1 MIAALSLY
9 TLALLAPAARAEQ
22 PCSTYY
28 APAEVVESAMLLTG
42 AKLAGAD
49 ELPLERTLLT
59 RLACVSE
66 PLSAGDA
73 AAVHVALR
81 GERPVAMPPPKPE
94 DALDGP
100 PHPDGGVALVDGVAY
115 AALPGGRP
123 ALVQAF
129 DKEGKV
135 VYTRWLEAEEASAVR
150 AGATKLPTAPMLPKL
165 APVPLRGGEI
175 LRLVVSSAFVVT
187 GSALFVVAAESRA
200 DWYEIKDS
208 PVDTVEALEQL
219 RVRTN
224 VSQGA
229 GLAFAGVG
237 AAGLLSVA
245 VRVPF

>member
-9 TLALLAPAARAEQ
+9 TLALFASDARAEQ
-22 PCSTYY
+22 PCSTFY
-28 APAEVVESAMLLTG
+28 APAEIVESAMLLTG
-42 AKLAGAD
+42 ARMAGAD
-49 ELPLERTLLT
+49 EDPARRTLLNH
-59 RLACVSE
+59 LACASE
-66 PLSAGDA
+66 PLAPGDA

-81 GERPVAMPPPKPE
+81 GERPVALPPPLPE

-100 PHPDGGVALVDGVAY
+100 PHPEGGVALVDGVAF

-129 DKEGKV
+129 DAEGKV
-135 VYTRWLEAEEASAVR
+135 VYTRWLEADAVNAVR
-150 AGATKLPTAPMLPKL
+150 GGEKLPTAPTLPKM

-200 DWYEIKDS
+200 DWYDIKDS

>member
-1 MIAALSLY
+1 M
-9 TLALLAPAARAEQ
+9 
-22 PCSTYY
+22 
-28 APAEVVESAMLLTG
+28 
-42 AKLAGAD
+42 
-49 ELPLERTLLT
+49 
-59 RLACVSE
+59 
-66 PLSAGDA
+66 
-73 AAVHVALR
+73 
-81 GERPVAMPPPKPE
+81 
-94 DALDGP
+94 
-100 PHPDGGVALVDGVAY
+100 
-115 AALPGGRP
+115 
-123 ALVQAF
+123 
-129 DKEGKV
+129 
-135 VYTRWLEAEEASAVR
+135 
-150 AGATKLPTAPMLPKL
+150 

-200 DWYEIKDS
+200 DWYDIKDS